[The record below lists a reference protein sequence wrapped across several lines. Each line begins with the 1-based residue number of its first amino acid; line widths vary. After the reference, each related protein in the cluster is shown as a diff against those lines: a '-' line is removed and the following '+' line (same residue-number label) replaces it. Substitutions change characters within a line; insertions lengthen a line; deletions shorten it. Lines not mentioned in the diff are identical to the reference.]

1 MLRRYSRF
9 FSLMLLSHPVS
20 SRETV
25 RTVSAKIG
33 SERRVSFRES
43 PKTHKKIRRTLS
55 SALRRYKNL
64 LIRHAQSDAPP
75 FLRPG
80 GTGGRG
86 VVFRRVCRKR
96 QAVLMAAAFLVEKR
110 NMERHHLSQ
119 SKYEAMTFAT
129 ACNAE
134 RRCYKRLNGRKNCIG
149 KGFAVQFIAEKRNV
163 ARRFLVRNEIW
174 KGYPLLR
181 NGIGRAALRR

>member
-1 MLRRYSRF
+1 
-9 FSLMLLSHPVS
+9 MLLSHPVS

-43 PKTHKKIRRTLS
+43 PDTHKKIRRTLS

-75 FLRPG
+75 FFCGPAGL
-80 GTGGRG
+80 GTGQGSDAFAG
-86 VVFRRVCRKR
+86 
-96 QAVLMAAAFLVEKR
+96 AADGAGLAAAFLVEKR

-119 SKYEAMTFAT
+119 SKYEAVSFA
-129 ACNAE
+129 AGMQC
-134 RRCYKRLNGRKNCIG
+134 G
-149 KGFAVQFIAEKRNV
+149 
-163 ARRFLVRNEIW
+163 
-174 KGYPLLR
+174 
-181 NGIGRAALRR
+181 AALL